1 MKNNKLSLIISI
13 IALIGVIL
21 LFVFHFSGNKSEKT
35 DKTNVAENS
44 AIVYVNMDSVLTKY
58 DLYNSLS
65 LQLGKKQ
72 QDLEKQLQSKML
84 SLQNRAYQLQQ
95 QFSQHLITT
104 QDYQTKA
111 QRLTDEQ
118 NQLQQWQQTK
128 AMELQE
134 DQVNLNQ
141 RVYDSIINVVKI
153 INKDKTYN
161 LVISNA
167 TGGTLLYGDP
177 DWDIT
182 AQVTKLLNDRA
193 PLTDSLKVT
202 K

>member
-21 LFVFHFSGNKSEKT
+21 LFVFHFSGNKS
-35 DKTNVAENS
+35 DKNEQTKVAKNS
-44 AIVYVNMDSVLTKY
+44 AIVYVNMDSVLTSY
-58 DLYNSLS
+58 DLYNALS

-72 QDLEKQLQSKML
+72 QDLQKQLQSKML

-95 QFSQHLITT
+95 KFSQHLITT
-104 QDYQTKA
+104 QDYQTKG
-111 QRLTDEQ
+111 QKLTDEQ
-118 NQLQQWQQTK
+118 NQLQKWQQTK

-134 DQVNLNQ
+134 DETNLNQ
-141 RVYDSIINVVKI
+141 RVYDSIVNVVKI

-193 PLTDSLKVT
+193 PLTDSLT